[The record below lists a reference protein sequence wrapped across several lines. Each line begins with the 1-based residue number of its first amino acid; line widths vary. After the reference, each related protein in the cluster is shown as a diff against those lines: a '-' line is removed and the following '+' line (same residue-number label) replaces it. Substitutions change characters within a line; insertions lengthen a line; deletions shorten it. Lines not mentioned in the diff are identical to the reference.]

1 MRVLAIIS
9 LLVLTSGCIDRDA
22 GEVPGND
29 VANEVEPPRQ
39 SIIRED
45 VRNEVEAPVEE
56 VVEAPSRLTVGF
68 PEGGAELSP
77 AAMLSLDEFV
87 SDEMVE
93 GDAVFHL
100 WGHSDSRGG
109 EAPNRRAAQARAE
122 AVADWLVERGIARE
136 RMVIISLGADNPVE
150 PNANLDGSD
159 NEAGQAAN
167 RRVEILVGELPE
179 ESDEIA

>member
-1 MRVLAIIS
+1 MRLLAIFSVLA
-9 LLVLTSGCIDRDA
+9 LTSACVDRDE
-22 GEVPGND
+22 GEAPGND
-29 VANEVEPPRQ
+29 VTNVLDAPRQ

-45 VRNEVEAPVEE
+45 VRNEVEEPPED
-56 VVEAPSRLTVGF
+56 VVEVPARLTVGF

-87 SDEMVE
+87 TDEMVA

-122 AVADWLVERGIARE
+122 AVADWLVERGIASE
-136 RMVIISLGADNPVE
+136 RLVIISLGADNPVA

-167 RRVEILVGELPE
+167 RRVEILVGEMPE
-179 ESDEIA
+179 GEGEIA